1 MGKISDLL
9 EKSGVEYGAKRADS
23 DSVLDRT
30 AGNLD
35 SPAEETVAKRE
46 SSSEVAAREPV
57 ATKTAPPPPR
67 PTLSSSEAWD
77 ERLLKVTHSSS
88 EAAESFR
95 ILRSRILYPQDGRP
109 RPKSVLVTSSSPQEG
124 KSFVSANLAVSIA
137 RGLDQ
142 FALLVDCDL
151 RRPSLARL
159 FGLSSICRRGLAD
172 YLRDDC
178 DVSELIHKTS
188 IEKLSLLA
196 SGDSPVNPAEL
207 LSSVRMSGLVDELS
221 NRYHDRLIIFDTPP
235 YQIASETNVLAQ
247 VVDGIVLVV
256 GYGKSDKSHIKTMV
270 DQIGRDKIFGVV
282 FNGMKDSYIQK
293 KVFSYGYSGGYY
305 GEDEAD

>member
-9 EKSGVEYGAKRADS
+9 EKSGVEYGAKNVDSVVDRRSEIS
-23 DSVLDRT
+23 DSPPKPAVKLEERAPEDP
-30 AGNLD
+30 AGK
-35 SPAEETVAKRE
+35 AVVQKTVQQ
-46 SSSEVAAREPV
+46 
-57 ATKTAPPPPR
+57 
-67 PTLSSSEAWD
+67 TLSSAEPWD

-95 ILRSRILYPQDGRP
+95 ILRSRILYPQDGKP
-109 RPKSVLVTSSSPQEG
+109 RPKSILVTSSSPQEG
-124 KSFVSANLAVSIA
+124 KSFVSANLAVTIA

-142 FALLVDCDL
+142 YALLVDCDL
-151 RRPSLARL
+151 RRPTLARL
-159 FGLSSICRRGLAD
+159 FGLASICRRGLSD
-172 YLRDDC
+172 YLKDDC
-178 DVSELIHKTS
+178 DIAELIHKTS

-207 LSSVRMSGLVDELS
+207 LSSIRMSRLVEELS
-221 NRYHDRLIIFDTPP
+221 SRYQDRLIIFDTPP

-247 VVDGIVLVV
+247 VVDGVVIVV

-270 DQIGRDKIFGVV
+270 DQIGPDKIIGVV

-293 KVFSYGYSGGYY
+293 KVFSSYGYSGGYY
-305 GEDEAD
+305 GEDETD

>member
-9 EKSGVEYGAKRADS
+9 EKSGVEYGAKNVDS
-23 DSVLDRT
+23 GVDRRSKIP
-30 AGNLD
+30 D
-35 SPAEETVAKRE
+35 SPSIEAVRKEESAPE
-46 SSSEVAAREPV
+46 APARKPV
-57 ATKTAPPPPR
+57 VQKTGPPPQ
-67 PTLSSSEAWD
+67 TLSSAEPWD

-95 ILRSRILYPQDGRP
+95 ILRSRILYPQDGKP
-109 RPKSVLVTSSSPQEG
+109 RPKSILVTSSSPQEG
-124 KSFVSANLAVSIA
+124 KSFVSANLAVTIA

-142 FALLVDCDL
+142 YALLVDCDL
-151 RRPSLARL
+151 RRPTLARL
-159 FGLSSICRRGLAD
+159 FGLASICRRGLSD

-178 DVSELIHKTS
+178 DIAELIQKTS

-207 LSSVRMSGLVDELS
+207 LSSIRMSRLVEELS
-221 NRYHDRLIIFDTPP
+221 SRYQDRLIIFDTPP

-247 VVDGIVLVV
+247 VVDGVVIVV

-270 DQIGRDKIFGVV
+270 DQIGPDKIIGVV

-293 KVFSYGYSGGYY
+293 KVFSSYGYSGGYY
-305 GEDEAD
+305 GEDETD